1 MVKTKDFEKSL
12 KELED
17 IVKKLETGEL
27 TLEESF
33 DFFQKGVDLSKV
45 CSKILDDTEQ
55 KVNILIKNEEE
66 EIVQEVFDLNV
77 EAWNAV

>member
-77 EAWNAV
+77 EA